1 MASQQDSNSPPF
13 QGTPSYS
20 FYASP
25 IIIGASPPIPSPGI
39 RSHSSDTSTPPSVS
53 TPARTPARTPSTRTW
68 SKTFFSL
75 EHLRKTKIQVPVI
88 WSEEYGVWGRV
99 TNTTLLT
106 YAHLIHVIGTKSEGV
121 GYQKDIKENVKN
133 KTYGVGASKNGF
145 QNINYFKAINA
156 LIKHGVCII
165 IV

>member
-13 QGTPSYS
+13 QGTPSYT
-20 FYASP
+20 YASP

-53 TPARTPARTPSTRTW
+53 TPTRTPSARTSLW

-75 EHLRKTKIQVPVI
+75 EHLRKTKVQVPVV
-88 WSEEYGVWGRV
+88 WSEQYGVWGRV
-99 TNTTLLT
+99 ADTTLLT

-165 IV
+165 I